1 MTTVTTCLNRRR
13 GASLLLAVL
22 IALALVTPSALA
34 APGAQG
40 TAVLRI
46 GYLGVMNA
54 DTATGAQL
62 AIDQINAAGGFTGAD
77 GNQYQLELVV
87 LAAPPTAE
95 SLAADVTALTTQNV
109 VALLGPDSSTVLS
122 PDNITTLVNTGLP
135 VLTAATVDTLTDGDA
150 DDVIFRTRAPETV
163 YSEALAAY
171 MLDDL
176 ALTSFG
182 LVQTDI
188 ESTEALL
195 DFENFLQGRGVVP
208 AAKIQLPDATGL
220 ADEFNTLVSL
230 NPEAVVMWGPEADA
244 AILLRMLRDG
254 GWTGQ
259 FAYRMADEAARSN
272 RLKDVLADGVLGVNS
287 WSYAYPGSAA
297 RVFLHD
303 YITTFGQVPGPLA
316 VAAYDAVWYLRAVMR
331 TVGVDAESIRTGL
344 VNGVPQDLVAGTLRP
359 QDFGNG
365 DLIRMAIVYQLQAGG
380 GPSVVALYNS
390 GDRVLI
396 EDAGN

>member
-1 MTTVTTCLNRRR
+1 MTTVTTYLNLRR
-13 GASLLLAVL
+13 GASLLVAVL
-22 IALALVTPSALA
+22 IVLALIAPSALA
-34 APGAQG
+34 APATQG
-40 TAVLRI
+40 TGVLRL
-46 GYLGVMNA
+46 GYLGVMDT

-77 GNQYQLELVV
+77 GNQYQLELVR

-95 SLAADVTALTTQNV
+95 SLAANVTALTAQDV

-122 PDNITTLVNTGLP
+122 PDNITMLVNTGLP
-135 VLTAATVDTLTDGDA
+135 VLTPATVDTLTDGDA
-150 DDVIFRTRAPETV
+150 DDVIFRTRAPEYV

-171 MLDDL
+171 ILDDL
-176 ALTSFG
+176 ALTSFV
-182 LVQTDI
+182 LVQTDV

-208 AAKIQLPDATGL
+208 AAKVQLPDASGL
-220 ADEFNTLVSL
+220 ADEVTTLISL

-244 AILLRMLRDG
+244 AIMLRMLRDG
-254 GWTGQ
+254 GWAGQ

-272 RLKDVLADGVLGVNS
+272 RLKDTLADGVLGVNS

-297 RVFLHD
+297 RVVLQD
-303 YITTFGQVPGPLA
+303 YITTFGKVPGPLA
-316 VAAYDAVWYLRAVMR
+316 IAAYDAMWYLRAVMR

-344 VNGVPQDLVAGTLRP
+344 LNGVPQDLVAGTLRP

-365 DLIRMAIVYQLQAGG
+365 DLIRMAMVYELQAGG
-380 GPSVVALYNS
+380 GPSVVALYNN
-390 GDRVLI
+390 GERALI